1 MSNKTYLGNVTRE
14 TRPFI
19 LDLSKLRRAN
29 AKVTTATAYKA
40 GDLLTLS
47 ATNVVAHATD
57 EKTWNVVCGQDV
69 TTAQATQM
77 VLDGI
82 EIPIYFGGVFSIE
95 AVRLG
100 GVYLDPAKYD
110 AARAKATLNNI
121 EFSKV

>member
-1 MSNKTYLGNVTRE
+1 MSNKTYLGSVTSE

-19 LDLSKLRRAN
+19 LDVTKLRRAN

-40 GDLLTLS
+40 GDLLVLS
-47 ATNVVAHATD
+47 DTNVLTHATD

-69 TTAQATQM
+69 TTVQATQM
-77 VLDGI
+77 ALDGV

-95 AVRLG
+95 AVRLS
-100 GVYLDPAKYD
+100 GVYLASAKYD
-110 AARAKATLNNI
+110 AARAKATLNQI